1 NSDQWVPE
9 LATALLMASEGLAL
23 KEVLSVK
30 GAVEDIFRIG
40 NSVFVVTDL
49 GMVMCLTGNDTLTWS
64 DREFFYLNNSWNFDE
79 RQHELRLKDK
89 RGYTYRFDLNA
100 GMKFRERS
108 ERTKIDSTL
117 VSAGDYCLT
126 SRHVLIRRQS
136 GYEPVVNF
144 GAGQVGTAMAVSQT
158 GGRMAAGTQVGW
170 LYLLDQASDNVP
182 LRFESM
188 KTRIRDIAFDDEG
201 KFIAIAGA
209 DSRLQVNSVQL
220 ISRQPIEM
228 SFGRAQVNAVC
239 FVGDKQV
246 WVGTSEGKIFLINL
260 DQGYL
265 VSECCK
271 KLGIGANCVWN

>member
-1 NSDQWVPE
+1 
-9 LATALLMASEGLAL
+9 
-23 KEVLSVK
+23 
-30 GAVEDIFRIG
+30 
-40 NSVFVVTDL
+40 
-49 GMVMCLTGNDTLTWS
+49 
-64 DREFFYLNNSWNFDE
+64 
-79 RQHELRLKDK
+79 
-89 RGYTYRFDLNA
+89 
-100 GMKFRERS
+100 
-108 ERTKIDSTL
+108 
-117 VSAGDYCLT
+117 
-126 SRHVLIRRQS
+126 
-136 GYEPVVNF
+136 
-144 GAGQVGTAMAVSQT
+144 
-158 GGRMAAGTQVGW
+158 MAAGTQVGW